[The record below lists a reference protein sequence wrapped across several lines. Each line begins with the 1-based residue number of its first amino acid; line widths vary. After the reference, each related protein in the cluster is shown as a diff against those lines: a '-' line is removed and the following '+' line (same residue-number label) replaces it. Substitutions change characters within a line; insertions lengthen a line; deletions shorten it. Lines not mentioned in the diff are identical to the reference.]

1 MANAKQRRAAQRG
14 PQSAKA
20 FVTGDSFTNFAAR
33 VGLGT
38 GNQAADGRYSTDFIS
53 RNRLLLENAYR
64 SSWICGQAVD
74 AVAEDMT
81 RAGVVIQS
89 DIEPDEVETLE
100 RSMVSLRIWDEL
112 CDTIK
117 WARLYGGAIAVM
129 LVDGQKMDTPLMPD
143 RISEGQFKG
152 LLVLDRWQ
160 IEPTLNLVVKEFGPD
175 MGMPEFYTVLPGARA
190 MAGEKIHH
198 SRVIRL
204 DGAQLPHWQRIS
216 ENGWGQSEL
225 ERLWDRLLAFD
236 STTQGA
242 AQLVYK
248 AHLRTIS
255 IEGLR
260 ELIAM
265 GGKPYEAMLQQI
277 ELIRRYQSNEG
288 MTLLDAKDKFEA
300 HSYTF
305 SGLDSVLMQFSE
317 QISGAL
323 QIPLI
328 RLFGQSPAG
337 FSTGDSDIRNYY
349 DKVATQQDRKLR
361 SGLMRL
367 FKVLHRSVLGR
378 DMGEGFTF
386 EFSPLW
392 QLSDVEKSTVANNL
406 TAAVVAAEGAGIVD
420 RSTALQELRHQSQ
433 TTGLWGHITDE
444 QIKDA
449 ENDPPPSAEL
459 DDPNAD
465 PDPNQGPGQGPGASA
480 PADPHDRQG
489 AKPQGPDSTTKAQ
502 KGGAPVRDSAALG
515 RIASWLHRLRLR
527 AR

>member
-160 IEPTLNLVVKEFGPD
+160 IEPTLNLVVREFGPD

-288 MTLLDAKDKFEA
+288 MTMLDAKDKFEA

-317 QISGAL
+317 QISG
-323 QIPLI
+323 
-328 RLFGQSPAG
+328 G
-337 FSTGDSDIRNYY
+337 
-349 DKVATQQDRKLR
+349 
-361 SGLMRL
+361 
-367 FKVLHRSVLGR
+367 
-378 DMGEGFTF
+378 
-386 EFSPLW
+386 
-392 QLSDVEKSTVANNL
+392 
-406 TAAVVAAEGAGIVD
+406 AAD
-420 RSTALQELRHQSQ
+420 
-433 TTGLWGHITDE
+433 
-444 QIKDA
+444 
-449 ENDPPPSAEL
+449 
-459 DDPNAD
+459 
-465 PDPNQGPGQGPGASA
+465 
-480 PADPHDRQG
+480 PADPPVWAVSGWLQHWRQRHPQLLRQG
-489 AKPQGPDSTTKAQ
+489 RHAAGPKAAQ
-502 KGGAPVRDSAALG
+502 RPDAPVQGLAPLGAGPRHGRGFHLRVLAAVAALRCREGDRGQQPDGG
-515 RIASWLHRLRLR
+515 RRGGRGCWDR
-527 AR
+527 